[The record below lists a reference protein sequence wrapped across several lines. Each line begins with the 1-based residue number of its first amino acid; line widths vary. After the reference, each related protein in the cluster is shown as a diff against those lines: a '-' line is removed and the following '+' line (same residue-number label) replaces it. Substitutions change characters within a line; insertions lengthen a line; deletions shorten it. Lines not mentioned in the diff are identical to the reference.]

1 MYGFL
6 WRPKWIL
13 SHLAVLLL
21 IVSMVGL
28 SAWQI
33 SRLGERRD
41 RNELMAANSNRSPVS
56 PGDFD
61 RELAESGID
70 TLQFRPVQ
78 VTGTFDTANEVAIRG
93 RTFDGAPGRW
103 IATPL
108 RASDGGPAVL
118 VMRGFVPQ
126 SVTDTTA
133 PFDDVAPPQGL
144 VTVVGWAQP
153 TQTRGSFGSTDAT
166 TGRLD
171 ELSRVDVARVAKQYG
186 ATIEPYW
193 IQLVAQQPATRS
205 KVLTPVPLPDPGE
218 GPHLGYAVQWA
229 IFTLIAIIGYP
240 LVLRRVA
247 RQRLIDGDDVP
258 DDDVPGDHRPGDDRS
273 NEAASV

>member
-21 IVSMVGL
+21 IVSMIGL

-41 RNELMAANSNRSPVS
+41 RNALMAANSNSAPVS
-56 PGDFD
+56 PATFD
-61 RELAESGID
+61 RELTDSGID
-70 TLQFRPVQ
+70 TLQFRPVE
-78 VTGTFDTANEVAIRG
+78 VTGTYDTANEVAIRG

-108 RASDGGPAVL
+108 RRSGGGPAVL

-126 SVTDTTA
+126 SVTGTTA
-133 PFDDVAPPQGL
+133 PFDGVAPPKGS

-153 TQTRGSFGSTDAT
+153 TQTRGSFGSTDAVA
-166 TGRLD
+166 GRLD
-171 ELSRVDVARVAKQYG
+171 ELSRVDVARVAKQYSG
-186 ATIEPYW
+186 TIEPYW
-193 IQLVAQQPATRS
+193 IQLAAQQPETRS
-205 KVLTPVPLPDPGE
+205 PLLTPVPLPDPDE
-218 GPHLGYAVQWA
+218 GPHLGYAAQWA

-258 DDDVPGDHRPGDDRS
+258 VDHRSGDDRS